1 MNGNQ
6 NLMDSLGIEVL
17 EVGLEKVIAKMPVDH
32 RTIQP
37 FGILHGGATA
47 ALAET
52 VGSIGAFQH
61 VRELNG
67 VPVGLELSINHLKSM
82 RAGYVWAEASPL
94 HLGKS
99 THLWEIHCWNEEK
112 ERIAYA
118 KLTVLIKYEK

>member
-6 NLMDSLGIEVL
+6 NLMHSLGIEVL
-17 EVGLEKVIAKMPVDH
+17 EVGLEKVVAKMPVDN

-67 VPVGLELSINHLKSM
+67 IPVGLELSINHLKSM
-82 RAGYVWAEASPL
+82 RKGHVWAEASPI
-94 HLGKS
+94 HIGKS

-112 ERIAYA
+112 VRIAYA
-118 KLTVLIKYEK
+118 KLTVMIKYEK